1 VALDCLA
8 YLVWKV
14 CQDQKEIKVILAF
27 LDLLDHPALL
37 VFLVYLDL
45 KVNRAH
51 AALLEWVFPVFL
63 AKTAD
68 LALTAVPDV
77 KENKVYLG

>member
-27 LDLLDHPALL
+27 LDLLDPPALL

-45 KVNRAH
+45 KVNRVH
-51 AALLEWVFPVFL
+51 VALLE
-63 AKTAD
+63 
-68 LALTAVPDV
+68 
-77 KENKVYLG
+77 